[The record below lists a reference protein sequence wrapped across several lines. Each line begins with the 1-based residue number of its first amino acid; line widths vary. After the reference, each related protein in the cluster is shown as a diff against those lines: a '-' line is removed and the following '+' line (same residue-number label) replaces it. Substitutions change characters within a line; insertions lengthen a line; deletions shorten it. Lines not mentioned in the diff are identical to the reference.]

1 MSDVVEKLLKRLPV
15 CPYDRRSP
23 DYFTAPNDKPCVV
36 CGGINEAGSP
46 DLCRGADTRV
56 MDEAAAEI
64 TDLRDKLAS
73 AIKERDS
80 ICEKAVEKTFALD
93 AAEARAAEAEAE
105 SDRLRLA
112 LEPFAREADN
122 AGGLVLGPDT
132 DDWTLNHHKLTLGDI
147 RRARQALK
155 EQTP

>member
-1 MSDVVEKLLKRLPV
+1 MTGSIPYAKATMTDKTEVEALAE
-15 CPYDRRSP
+15 P
-23 DYFTAPNDKPCVV
+23 DYWSRPLVERLRERAALARIEGTGTAVGDAVHF
-36 CGGINEAGSP
+36 E
-46 DLCRGADTRV
+46 
-56 MDEAAAEI
+56 EAAAEI

-147 RRARQALK
+147 RRARSTK
-155 EQTP
+155 EQP